1 MHPSST
7 PCFQGVEKWCIGNE
21 WVNQYQQLL
30 HSFYQINWMA
40 IIQGGNWLDENF
52 PGGNLLCG
60 NYPGANFPV
69 GVFLCGNYPGGNFPG
84 GSFPGWE
91 LSGWEVSGWEFS

>member
-40 IIQGGNWLDENF
+40 IIQGSNWLDENF

-69 GVFLCGNYPGGNFPG
+69 GVFLCGNYPGVNFPG

-91 LSGWEVSGWEFS
+91 LSGWEFSGWEFS